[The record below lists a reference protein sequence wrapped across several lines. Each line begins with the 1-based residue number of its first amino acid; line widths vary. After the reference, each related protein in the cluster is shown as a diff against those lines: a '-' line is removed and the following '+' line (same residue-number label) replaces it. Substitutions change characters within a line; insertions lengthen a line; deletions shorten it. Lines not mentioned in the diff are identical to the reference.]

1 MSDSVSQNAP
11 RPLERRSRP
20 VIVYLAFLMLVFVI
34 PAFAFSGVLIHRNNV
49 AQEEVVETF
58 TVATTR
64 SVVQA
69 VEREIAGMITTLRVL
84 MTSETLV
91 SDSLAR
97 FHTRAQTALAG
108 TGAHLVI
115 IDPELNQL
123 LNTRVPFGTPLGPM
137 SDPQSAQRA
146 FETSD
151 AVVSSVFFGQT
162 AQEWVFNVMLR
173 REIEGADD
181 QVIILTQNA
190 RNLSNSLLSRELP
203 EGWHVALVDGNNT
216 VIAASQNSAVLGG
229 HCPALART

>member
-20 VIVYLAFLMLVFVI
+20 MIVYLAFLMLVFVI

-49 AQEEVVETF
+49 AQEEMVETF

-190 RNLSNSLLSRELP
+190 RNLEQFAVEPGACQRGGTSPWWTATIRSLQRRRIRRS
-203 EGWHVALVDGNNT
+203 W
-216 VIAASQNSAVLGG
+216 ASPCSY
-229 HCPALART
+229 RW